1 MKRNPWN
8 LLTGRGKLFLIVG
21 LAVLIASMLLGQRD
35 VLWLGWLFILLPII
49 AVLLIGSTRLQLTC
63 ERSSDH
69 DRIEIGD
76 QVEEVLVLDKQASR
90 IPTGLLLFE
99 DHLPQ
104 ALGARPRFTVTKGLG
119 AWQRR
124 ISYPLTGHQRGRFS
138 IGPLLVRST
147 DAFGLVQFDR
157 QFSATSELLVTPKVH
172 KLGMM
177 RNVGGGGASGET
189 RPQRLGAVG
198 QDDVLIREY
207 REGDDVRRVHWR
219 STARRGELM
228 VRREEQAWDPSMT
241 LVLDNRASR
250 HAGYGPESSFEEAVS
265 IAASVALH
273 FQGDGYDVDIYD
285 IRGPMIPGLISR
297 QITADHLLLAY
308 TDVVEVPDTEV
319 SGELKGALN
328 GQNGQLI
335 LAVMGRMTVPDA
347 ELLLRSRRNRA
358 QAMLVVLDVDSF
370 TAPADRISVEARSE
384 HDAAVELLRSH
395 HWRISE
401 VRRGLHAP
409 DVWTSLERMG
419 ERV

>member
-35 VLWLGWLFILLPII
+35 VLWLGWLLLLLPII

-63 ERSSDH
+63 ERSSEH

-76 QVEEVLVLDKQASR
+76 QVEETLVLDKPASR
-90 IPTGLLLFE
+90 VPTGLLLFE

-124 ISYPLTGHQRGRFS
+124 VSYPITGHQRGRFN

-241 LVLDNRASR
+241 LVLDNRANR
-250 HAGYGPESSFEEAVS
+250 HAGHGPESSFEEAVS
-265 IAASVALH
+265 IAASLALH
-273 FQGDGYDVDIYD
+273 FQGDGYDVDVYD
-285 IRGPMIPGLISR
+285 NRGPMIPGIVTR
-297 QITADHLLLAY
+297 QITADHLLMAY
-308 TDVVEVPDTEV
+308 TDVVEVPDQQV
-319 SGELKGALN
+319 SSELKGALN

-335 LAVMGRMTVPDA
+335 MAVMGRMTVPDA

-358 QAMLVVLDVDSF
+358 QAMLVVLDVDTY
-370 TAPADRISVEARSE
+370 TAPAERGSAEVRSE

-409 DVWTSLERMG
+409 DVWKSLERMG